1 MIRVICR
8 SKLTRGIAIMTAQYS
23 TADMEALFESVKNWG
38 RWGKEDERGARNFIT
53 TEKQL
58 LLPSL

>member
-1 MIRVICR
+1 
-8 SKLTRGIAIMTAQYS
+8 MTAQYS

-38 RWGKEDERGARNFIT
+38 RWGKEDERGALNFIT
-53 TEKQL
+53 SEKQL